1 MGEWF
6 RIMEHFWQFSLCN
19 VVILPSVEFWVQ
31 LWHICAGLIPRHWQ
45 APIGFVWSE
54 SNGSPFLV
62 VGVVSQVRRAVL
74 RSFVPGLQL
83 CVPLCVFLRVCSSMC
98 VPLCVF
104 PCVCSRVCVPMCVFP
119 CVCPQNSLPELGEKS
134 GRGRITI

>member
-31 LWHICAGLIPRHWQ
+31 LWHICAGIIPRHWQ

-62 VGVVSQVRRAVL
+62 VGVVSRVWRAVL
-74 RSFVPGLQL
+74 HLFVPGLQSGETPDL
-83 CVPLCVFLRVCSSMC
+83 DPDL
-98 VPLCVF
+98 
-104 PCVCSRVCVPMCVFP
+104 
-119 CVCPQNSLPELGEKS
+119 NSLQCLYLWYLIVRRVAEKGSLLGS
-134 GRGRITI
+134 QVHPMAVQPILSP